1 MKTKNAMQL
10 KAKINAKAKELR
22 ISSQLMMQNYLME
35 CFLSRL
41 SKTEYSDRF
50 ILKGGILIASI
61 VGLSNRSTMDID
73 TTIKNTALNENEI
86 LKILNYVCSEENDDN
101 FVFSVDRVEPIK
113 KDDEYQGLRAFLF
126 ADFEQIRGTFSIDI
140 TAGDSIYPQAEKHS
154 FEKIFDGENFE
165 LFSYPIETVLAEKIE
180 TILAR
185 NITTT
190 RPRDFYDVYILS
202 SKNFNPENLKIA
214 LLKTCE
220 HRKSMEIL
228 SQIPKTLALIKTS
241 DNLKQQWKNYSKKM
255 PYTKDITF
263 EETVGKLQSL
273 LVKISFL
280 N

>member
-10 KAKINAKAKELR
+10 KAKINARAKELG
-22 ISSQLMMQNYLME
+22 ISPQLMMQNYFME
-35 CFLSRL
+35 CFLERL
-41 SKTEYSDRF
+41 SKAEYADRF

-73 TTIKNTALNENEI
+73 TTIKNTVLNEDEI
-86 LKILNYVCSEENDDN
+86 LRILNYVCTKENDDD
-101 FVFSVDRVEPIK
+101 FTFSVDRVEPIR

-126 ADFEQIRGTFSIDI
+126 AEFEQIKGTLSIDI

-154 FEKIFDGENFE
+154 FERIFDSGSFE
-165 LFSYPIETVLAEKIE
+165 LFSYRIENILAEKIE

-202 SKNFNPENLKIA
+202 SKNFNAENLKN
-214 LLKTCE
+214 
-220 HRKSMEIL
+220 
-228 SQIPKTLALIKTS
+228 ALIKTCGHRKSEEILKQIPETLELIRNS
-241 DNLKQQWKNYSKKM
+241 DNLKTQWKSYSKKM
-255 PYTKDITF
+255 TYTKNITF
-263 EETVGKLQSL
+263 EETLEKMKEVLTKISL
-273 LVKISFL
+273 L

>member
-10 KAKINAKAKELR
+10 KAKINAKAKELG

-73 TTIKNTALNENEI
+73 TTIKNTALNEDEI
-86 LKILNYVCSEENDDN
+86 LKILNYVCSEENDDD
-101 FVFSVDRVEPIK
+101 FIFSVGRVEPIR

-126 ADFEQIRGTFSIDI
+126 ADFEQIKGTLSIDI
-140 TAGDSIYPQAEKHS
+140 TAGDSVYPQAEKHS
-154 FEKIFDGENFE
+154 FERIFDGGRFE
-165 LFSYPIETVLAEKIE
+165 LFSYRIENILAEKIE

-185 NITTT
+185 NVTTT

-202 SKNFNPENLKIA
+202 SKSFNSENLKN
-214 LLKTCE
+214 
-220 HRKSMEIL
+220 
-228 SQIPKTLALIKTS
+228 ALIKTCS
-241 DNLKQQWKNYSKKM
+241 YRKSEEILNQIPETLELIKNSENLKAQWKSYAKKT

-263 EETVGKLQSL
+263 EETVEKLEAL
-273 LVKISFL
+273 LSGIGLL